1 MNLARI
7 EDPALLCGQGRFL
20 DDLDPLPGTL
30 TAAIVRSPVP
40 HARITGFDASQ
51 ALALPGVAA
60 VIGPAQTAELRAF
73 PLSVRTPMPYYAG
86 ATDRVRFVGE
96 PVAVV
101 VAADRYLAEDAAELV
116 DVDYEELP
124 AVTDTRAAL
133 AGDAPRLHPEAES
146 NVATDRTFSFG
157 PVETAFAGADHV
169 VSGDYSFPR
178 YSSMPLECYCVV
190 ANWTETAEG
199 PAVEAWANFHG
210 PFSMIPVLAGSL
222 GVPASRLRLHVPAD
236 IGGSFGIKAGIYPY
250 VTLMALASKH
260 AGRPVRWTEDR
271 LEHLVASS
279 AGADRLMR
287 FEAAVTADGSV
298 TALRADLVD
307 NVGAYLRPPEPST
320 LYRCFGNITGAYR
333 IPAVR
338 IRARAVVT
346 NKTPTGLNRGFGG
359 QQLYFGLERL
369 MDKVAAVTGLDP
381 AEARR
386 RNFIREF
393 PYRTPTGGVYDSGD
407 YRQAFDLALKNA
419 DYDALRAEQD
429 AARARGEYFG
439 IGLAAVVDPSATNIG
454 YVGLATPAPARG
466 RGKSGS
472 TELVRISVDPGGV
485 VSVLLGTV
493 PQGQGHAT
501 VARQVVADRLGLPA
515 EQVRPLVEMD
525 TATTPWTIT
534 SGSYSSRFAPL
545 LTSALAEAADQIA
558 ATIRMAGA
566 VLLEADPDELEL
578 AGGVVRLK
586 NDHGRAVAFRHAAGL
601 VHWDPGSLPGPVSL
615 YAAAAFTPPQAVAAA
630 ADDTI
635 NSSLCYGF
643 VADVAAVRIDRRTL
657 QVRIEKL
664 ATVHD
669 AGTVLNQALFE
680 GQVHGAIAH
689 GLGGACYEEMAYS
702 GDGQPASGTFLD
714 YLCPTSAEATFPLSS
729 DHIQNPVA
737 VYPAGRQGVR
747 RGQQH
752 VGAGGAGQ
760 RGRRRARPARH
771 RPDQLARA
779 RQRAARTDGGGT
791 LMALTGG
798 EVQLKTE
805 GSVATL
811 TLSNGPYTV
820 ITWEMRQRMAER
832 FAEIDADRG
841 IRVVVISSAGKHFS
855 SGGDIAGF
863 LEVDPVDFTDLGHNV
878 TAAARSPKPV
888 IAAIDGYCFGVG
900 LEIALSC
907 DIRLATARSEFALP
921 EVKLGMIPGSG
932 GTQRLARL
940 IGLSRAKY
948 HVMTGSRISAAQA
961 ADWGLV
967 AGVCADAAALDES
980 VAALTGT
987 LLGYSALSL
996 RTAKEVLDRGVDG
1009 PLYTGIEL
1017 ERKAYAMLRSSADFA
1032 EGVAAFTQKRKP
1044 DFQGR

>member
-1 MNLARI
+1 
-7 EDPALLCGQGRFL
+7 
-20 DDLDPLPGTL
+20 
-30 TAAIVRSPVP
+30 
-40 HARITGFDASQ
+40 
-51 ALALPGVAA
+51 
-60 VIGPAQTAELRAF
+60 
-73 PLSVRTPMPYYAG
+73 MPYFAG

-157 PVETAFAGADHV
+157 PVEAAFAAADHV

-222 GVPASRLRLHVPAD
+222 GVPAARLRLHVPAD

-287 FEAAVTADGSV
+287 FEAAVTADGTV

-386 RNFIREF
+386 RNFVGREF

-454 YVGLATPAPARG
+454 YVGLATPAPAGRG

-472 TELVRISVDPGGV
+472 TELVRISVDPGGI

-501 VARQVVADRLGLPA
+501 VARQVVADRLGLPP
-515 EQVRPLVEMD
+515 EQVRPVVEMD

-558 ATIRMAGA
+558 ATIRIAGA
-566 VLLEADPDELEL
+566 VLLEADPAELEL
-578 AGGVVRLK
+578 AGGLVR
-586 NDHGRAVAFRHAAGL
+586 HEERPWAVGRVPARGRPGALGPRLAARARE
-601 VHWDPGSLPGPVSL
+601 PV
-615 YAAAAFTPPQAVAAA
+615 
-630 ADDTI
+630 
-635 NSSLCYGF
+635 
-643 VADVAAVRIDRRTL
+643 
-657 QVRIEKL
+657 
-664 ATVHD
+664 
-669 AGTVLNQALFE
+669 
-680 GQVHGAIAH
+680 
-689 GLGGACYEEMAYS
+689 
-702 GDGQPASGTFLD
+702 
-714 YLCPTSAEATFPLSS
+714 
-729 DHIQNPVA
+729 
-737 VYPAGRQGVR
+737 
-747 RGQQH
+747 
-752 VGAGGAGQ
+752 
-760 RGRRRARPARH
+760 RGRRVHPAAGGGGGGRRH
-771 RPDQLARA
+771 DQLQPVLRVRGRRGRRPDR
-779 RQRAARTDGGGT
+779 
-791 LMALTGG
+791 
-798 EVQLKTE
+798 
-805 GSVATL
+805 
-811 TLSNGPYTV
+811 P
-820 ITWEMRQRMAER
+820 
-832 FAEIDADRG
+832 
-841 IRVVVISSAGKHFS
+841 
-855 SGGDIAGF
+855 
-863 LEVDPVDFTDLGHNV
+863 
-878 TAAARSPKPV
+878 
-888 IAAIDGYCFGVG
+888 
-900 LEIALSC
+900 
-907 DIRLATARSEFALP
+907 
-921 EVKLGMIPGSG
+921 
-932 GTQRLARL
+932 
-940 IGLSRAKY
+940 
-948 HVMTGSRISAAQA
+948 
-961 ADWGLV
+961 
-967 AGVCADAAALDES
+967 ADAAGA
-980 VAALTGT
+980 
-987 LLGYSALSL
+987 
-996 RTAKEVLDRGVDG
+996 DREAGHG
-1009 PLYTGIEL
+1009 
-1017 ERKAYAMLRSSADFA
+1017 A
-1032 EGVAAFTQKRKP
+1032 
-1044 DFQGR
+1044 